1 MLGAINDA
9 LREAVLPADPD
20 EQAASRPTD
29 QVSDQVSDQVTD
41 KVAALLRAIGTG
53 ERGSSDLMQALG
65 LSHRPTFRQNY
76 LNPALAADLI
86 ERTQPGAPRSPS
98 QRCRLTVKGER
109 FLRCVG
115 RNAD

>member
-1 MLGAINDA
+1 MLGALNDA

-20 EQAASRPTD
+20 EQAASRP
-29 QVSDQVSDQVTD
+29 SDQVSDQVTD

-76 LNPALAADLI
+76 LNPALAADLV
-86 ERTQPGAPRSPS
+86 ERTQPDAPRSPS
-98 QRCRLTVKGER
+98 QLYRLTVKGER

>member
-1 MLGAINDA
+1 MLGALNDA

-20 EQAASRPTD
+20 DQAASRST
-29 QVSDQVSDQVTD
+29 DQVSDQVTD
-41 KVAALLRAIGTG
+41 QVAALLRAIGTG

-86 ERTQPGAPRSPS
+86 ERTQPDAPRSPS
-98 QRCRLTVKGER
+98 QRYRLTVTGER
-109 FLRCVG
+109 LLRRVG
-115 RNAD
+115 RGAD